1 MSINMITFLASR
13 PIFIQEFKRFFFY
26 KRADCQMRIDGGYLL
41 GSGIFGYESEDK
53 VEFGFVGA

>member
-1 MSINMITFLASR
+1 MITFLASR